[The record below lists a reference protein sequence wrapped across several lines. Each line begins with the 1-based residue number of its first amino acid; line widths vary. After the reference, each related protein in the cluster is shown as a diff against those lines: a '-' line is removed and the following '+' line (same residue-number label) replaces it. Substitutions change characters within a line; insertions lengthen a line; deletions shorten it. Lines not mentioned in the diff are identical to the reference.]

1 MILIGGGVP
10 CQRVNDSSHSVPYDI
25 SFNTKAHYLQLADG
39 HKSNEFTTA
48 RGQAQFIILG
58 SKGKL
63 WNIRK

>member
-1 MILIGGGVP
+1 MT
-10 CQRVNDSSHSVPYDI
+10 SSHSVPYDI